1 MFTGIV
7 EEIGIIREA
16 EANRLVI
23 MGGEVLQGMEPGDS
37 IAVNGVCLTVASLS
51 DDSFSVGIMPETLHR
66 TNLGELHYGD
76 HVNLERALAMGGR
89 IGGHLVLGHVDDV
102 GRIVSVTPQEG
113 SRIVR
118 IAAPTQL
125 MSYIAEKG
133 FIAAD
138 GVSLTSIAVDDF
150 SFSVSLVAYTIEHT
164 ILAEKRPGS
173 AVNLEVDV
181 IARYLKRLS
190 EKTGQP
196 LTRSGVTFDLLKEYG
211 FTQ

>member
-1 MFTGIV
+1 
-7 EEIGIIREA
+7 
-16 EANRLVI
+16 
-23 MGGEVLQGMEPGDS
+23 
-37 IAVNGVCLTVASLS
+37 
-51 DDSFSVGIMPETLHR
+51 
-66 TNLGELHYGD
+66 
-76 HVNLERALAMGGR
+76 
-89 IGGHLVLGHVDDV
+89 
-102 GRIVSVTPQEG
+102 
-113 SRIVR
+113 
-118 IAAPTQL
+118 

-133 FIAAD
+133 FIAVD